1 MEMLQAIKDGIW
13 LSLMELWS
21 VFKSGIPMELIGAV
35 QGAQTSQQLWL
46 LFWLCL
52 PLLMLIG
59 GWLIPSKPAPRKFK
73 IPMRWEE

>member
-1 MEMLQAIKDGIW
+1 MEMLQAIKDG
-13 LSLMELWS
+13 
-21 VFKSGIPMELIGAV
+21 
-35 QGAQTSQQLWL
+35 QTSQQLWL

-59 GWLIPSKPAPRKFK
+59 GWLIPSKPEPRKFK

>member
-1 MEMLQAIKDGIW
+1 MEMIEMIKNG
-13 LSLMELWS
+13 
-21 VFKSGIPMELIGAV
+21 
-35 QGAQTSQQLWL
+35 QTSQQLWL

-59 GWLIPSKPAPRKFK
+59 GWLIPPKEEPRKFK